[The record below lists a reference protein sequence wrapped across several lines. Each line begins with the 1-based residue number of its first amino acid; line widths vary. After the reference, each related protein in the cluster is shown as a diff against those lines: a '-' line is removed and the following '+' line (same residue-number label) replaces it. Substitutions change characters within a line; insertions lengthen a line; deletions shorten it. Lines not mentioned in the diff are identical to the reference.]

1 VTLRVELSIIPFGDE
16 TKKRVIETINIS
28 NLGVAEV
35 PGRLT
40 LDDPEYEYVVEHN
53 DYKKFDDNTLRV
65 YHKRNDGALRLAA
78 EALDRVA
85 PEPFDD
91 FGFR

>member
-1 VTLRVELSIIPFGDE
+1 MTLRVELSIIPFGDE

-35 PGRLT
+35 QGRLS

-53 DYKKFDDNTLRV
+53 DYKKFDDHTPRV
-65 YHKRNDGALRLAA
+65 YHLRHHGALMLAWK
-78 EALDRVA
+78 ALDRLT
-85 PEPFDD
+85 
-91 FGFR
+91 R